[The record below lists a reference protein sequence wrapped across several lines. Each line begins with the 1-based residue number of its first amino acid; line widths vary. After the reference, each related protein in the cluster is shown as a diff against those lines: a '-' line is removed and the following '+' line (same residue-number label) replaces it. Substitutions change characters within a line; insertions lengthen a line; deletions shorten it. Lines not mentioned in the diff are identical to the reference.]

1 MALSVIMNSLTMGMI
16 VLVGGKQQL
25 LHGLLTVTMLVML
38 VNLSGQVR
46 TISVN
51 QLHGT
56 TKTTRRLK
64 ALTLVL

>member
-1 MALSVIMNSLTMGMI
+1 MNSLTMGMI

-38 VNLSGQVR
+38 VNLSGQVL